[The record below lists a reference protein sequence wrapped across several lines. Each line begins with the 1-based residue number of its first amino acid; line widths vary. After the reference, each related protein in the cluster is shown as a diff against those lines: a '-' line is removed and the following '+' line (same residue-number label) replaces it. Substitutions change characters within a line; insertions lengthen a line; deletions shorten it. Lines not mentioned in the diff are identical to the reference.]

1 MSMGI
6 QFWHREVEEGGVR
19 GVEIDRGVLV
29 VINKARDTEEK
40 VEDGRRDIVGIMGGI
55 MRRWRLGGRVIFG
68 DLSGILVI

>member
-6 QFWHREVEEGGVR
+6 QFWRHREVEEEGGVR

-29 VINKARDTEEK
+29 LIIKERDTEEK
-40 VEDGRRDIVGIMGGI
+40 VEDGRRDVVGIMGGI

-68 DLSGILVI
+68 D